1 VDYIK
6 GAITV
11 LITNIKVQIIQLI
24 ISTTEQVNPSPIR
37 QNKTPVIINNINSV
51 KLQDNIQL
59 ETKPIIEITSITI
72 NNKIKNKLKLLTKQ
86 KETLIITITLHN

>member
-1 VDYIK
+1 MDYIK
-6 GAITV
+6 GAISV

>member
-1 VDYIK
+1 MDYIK